1 MLKKLNISPQFH
13 SQVTL
18 GITAMLLLASVGVS
32 KSLPE
37 IAKSNYRDGEGLYE
51 KGLLIK
57 TKAKYEQVA
66 QIDPE
71 NSHILIALGKIYESL
86 GDIEQ
91 ASKEYKGVLQLG
103 NARAFNNLGRVYIS
117 QNKSAPA
124 AESLLRM
131 GLQRVRK
138 DDFQLNYELHLNLGW
153 VLLKQ
158 NNHQA
163 AEKEL
168 KKAVSFD
175 KLIPENQICG
185 GMAYCFL
192 VAILEKKLDTK

>member
-18 GITAMLLLASVGVS
+18 KITAMLLLASVGVS

-158 NNHQA
+158 NNHT
-163 AEKEL
+163 KSGYDRL
-168 KKAVSFD
+168 
-175 KLIPENQICG
+175 LII
-185 GMAYCFL
+185 
-192 VAILEKKLDTK
+192 T